1 MDRQIVKIGSTVV
14 NLANVTHAVL
24 DADPEAHR
32 PYSRNRDEDGN
43 LRTRSIV
50 VLYMNTTTS
59 ANASGDPMQRKI
71 TFDGK
76 DAELLRKYFN
86 HLTFELKKRSANHAS
101 D

>member
-14 NLANVTHAVL
+14 NLANVTHANL

-43 LRTRSIV
+43 LQTRSIV
-50 VLYMNTTTS
+50 VLYLNTITS
-59 ANASGDPMQRKI
+59 ANPDGAPMQRKI
-71 TFDGK
+71 TFDGE
-76 DAELLRKYFN
+76 DAKLLRKFFDHFVYS
-86 HLTFELKKRSANHAS
+86 LEDRSSNI